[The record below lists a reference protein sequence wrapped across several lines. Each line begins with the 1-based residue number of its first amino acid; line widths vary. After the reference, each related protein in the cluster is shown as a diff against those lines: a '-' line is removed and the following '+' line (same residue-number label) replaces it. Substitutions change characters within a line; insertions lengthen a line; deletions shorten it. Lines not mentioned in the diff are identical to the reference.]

1 MDMRVDER
9 GKFFTARIAKDA
21 VAAFVRTRDQVIVGS
36 MYVRPGHRLTD
47 ELNSDVAPFLAL
59 TDAQVFRASDEALL
73 YRAGLL
79 MVAYREI
86 VLIGELAAL
95 AAVRSA
101 PWQLAQHEPNPR
113 TPAPELRINEK
124 GKFFSAR
131 VPKDAMPVMVSMAD
145 MLATGAIHLRP
156 ERRLRDELHEA
167 KSRFLPITEPR
178 VYDAAGATLLYHAG
192 FLLAAYE
199 HIALV
204 SPIDSLSD
212 ARHAGWLADIA
223 TKEQS

>member
-1 MDMRVDER
+1 MDVRVDER

-47 ELNSDVAPFLAL
+47 DLNSDGAPFLAL

-79 MVAYREI
+79 MVAYRAI
-86 VLIGELAAL
+86 VLIGELDAL
-95 AAVRSA
+95 AAVRRA
-101 PWQLAQHEPNPR
+101 PWLPAQHEPHPR
-113 TPAPELRINEK
+113 TPTPELRIDEK

-131 VPKDAMPVMVSMAD
+131 VPKDAMPVMVSTAD
-145 MLATGAIHLRP
+145 LLATGYIHLRP

-167 KSRFLPITEPR
+167 KSRFLPITEAR
-178 VYDAAGATLLYHAG
+178 VYDAAGETLLYHAG

-204 SPIDSLSD
+204 SPTESLAD
-212 ARHAGWLADIA
+212 ARPARWLDDIPR
-223 TKEQS
+223 EEPS